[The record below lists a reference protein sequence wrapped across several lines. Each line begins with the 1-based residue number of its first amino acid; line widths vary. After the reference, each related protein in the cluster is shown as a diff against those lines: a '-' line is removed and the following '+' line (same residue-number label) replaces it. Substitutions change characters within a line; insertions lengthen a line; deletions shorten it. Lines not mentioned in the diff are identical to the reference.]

1 MPACCLPACQL
12 RRKAQ
17 KAATR
22 MENMEQ
28 SFSPLAG
35 LAQWLT
41 KQLRWVQLSSQ
52 QDMFS
57 ISTFPL
63 LFSCFSY
70 NNAFILTI
78 QPGSA
83 QYIHVEWERWIRG
96 PFWSVRSLGWG
107 KVMDPEAPQS
117 CLLLGQQSISQPRP
131 ACLQGL
137 RPAFI
142 PRSSAKADTPP
153 GHEERGMHSD
163 PPPSS
168 PLSLQRSRDGGPFM
182 ESNQDPRHQIS
193 LFSIPLFTS
202 SPFALF
208 LPPLCEGCLQW

>member
-1 MPACCLPACQL
+1 MAMPACCLPACQS

-17 KAATR
+17 KAATM

-35 LAQWLT
+35 LALWLT
-41 KQLRWVQLSSQ
+41 KQLKWVQLSSQ

-57 ISTFPL
+57 INTFPL
-63 LFSCFSY
+63 LFSCFSF

-78 QPGSA
+78 EIVFV
-83 QYIHVEWERWIRG
+83 QYRRTREA
-96 PFWSVRSLGWG
+96 FWSVKSLGWG
-107 KVMDPEAPQS
+107 KVMDLETPLS

-142 PRSSAKADTPP
+142 PGSAAKADTPP

-182 ESNQDPRHQIS
+182 ESNQDPRHQIP
-193 LFSIPLFTS
+193 LFFILLFTS

-208 LPPLCEGCLQW
+208 FSPLCEGCLQW